1 MTVSLWRFVGKPL
14 VRFGNGVS
22 YRLSLLAAAFA
33 FWGLYYGQLALVFL
47 RTLRPTPSSL
57 VDAIRLVR
65 LIRMVLPYSS
75 LLPPRLAA
83 LHRLSREID
92 KRSVPGDVV
101 ECGVYN
107 GGSAAVMASVCTRS
121 PLNRRIWLF
130 DSFEGLPRPTRND
143 GDGAQ
148 DYTSWCHGDVA
159 KVKTI
164 LQEFSIPESRLSIV
178 KGWFQDTFPAVQI
191 PAIALLHIDADWYE
205 SVKLCLEKFYD
216 SVQPGGFIVIDDYG
230 HWEGARKAT
239 DEFLRARAPE
249 VKLTRVDYTGRYFRK
264 P

>member
-1 MTVSLWRFVGKPL
+1 MKPL
-14 VRFGNGVS
+14 VRFGNAVS
-22 YRLSLLAAAFA
+22 YRLSLLAAACA

-57 VDAIRLVR
+57 VDAMRLVR

-83 LHRLSREID
+83 LCRLSREID
-92 KRSVPGDVV
+92 KRSVRGDIV

-107 GGSAAVMASVCTRS
+107 GGSAAVLASICTRS

-130 DSFEGLPRPTRND
+130 DSFEGLPQPTLKN
-143 GDGAQ
+143 GDKAPE
-148 DYTSWCHGDVA
+148 YASWCHGDLS
-159 KVKTI
+159 KVREI
-164 LQEFSIPESRLSIV
+164 LQKLSIPEARVSIV
-178 KGWFQDTFPAVQI
+178 KGWFQETFPAVQI
-191 PAIALLHIDADWYE
+191 PEIALLHIDADWYE
-205 SVKLCLEKFYD
+205 SVKLCLENFYD
-216 SVQPGGFIVIDDYG
+216 CVRPGGFIIIDDYG

-239 DEFLRARAPE
+239 DEFLRERAPG
-249 VKLTRVDYTGRYFRK
+249 VNLTGVDYTGRYFQK